1 MVRRSLSPTE
11 ARVAQLAAGSLSN
24 REVAERLGLSV
35 KTVEGHL
42 ARVYRKL
49 GISTRA
55 ELATLGPNGPLTPPR
70 NAASDS

>member
-1 MVRRSLSPTE
+1 MAQRSLSPTE

-24 REVAERLGLSV
+24 AEVAERLGLSI

-55 ELATLGPNGPLTPPR
+55 ELATLGPNGPLTPRGEPE
-70 NAASDS
+70 SDS